1 LPRIILILSQSLSI
15 PSTITMQLLNLFL
28 VVGLIAAVSAS
39 PAAGPQDVGSSSVIP
54 TGIDFAAIDAEI
66 REQGSSH
73 ELAFRLHPSPLRQPV
88 PDVKGQHLCCSNG
101 GCCALDHPICCRN
114 LSYCGVSIFGK
125 FTTGIRTTS
134 GQAPTYYV

>member
-1 LPRIILILSQSLSI
+1 
-15 PSTITMQLLNLFL
+15 MQLLNLFL
-28 VVGLIAAVSAS
+28 ALGLIAAVSAS

-114 LSYCGVSIFGK
+114 LSYCGVSIFACYGVDIPGTPGNPGWTPVPDNGGK
-125 FTTGIRTTS
+125 L
-134 GQAPTYYV
+134 